1 MPYSIKDTGK
11 GAKPV
16 KIIKKDTG
24 KVVVVGS
31 STTKAK
37 AQASIRARYANA
49 KKKPEPVSGIDFLSP
64 TYRSAGT
71 DLVLNISPLG
81 LVELADEEFEVHGP
95 RLNRYALNWALY
107 LGHHWSHR
115 REVG

>member
-1 MPYSIKDTGK
+1 MS
-11 GAKPV
+11 A
-16 KIIKKDTG
+16 
-24 KVVVVGS
+24 
-31 STTKAK
+31 
-37 AQASIRARYANA
+37 
-49 KKKPEPVSGIDFLSP
+49 IDFMSP
-64 TYRSAGT
+64 TYRAAGT

-115 REVG
+115 REVGEHQHTYN